1 MYQED
6 DNLDMEAIEYYRS
19 LPQEELERLMKE
31 EEGRILKEIKESR
44 NDRGSHACKKE

>member
-19 LPQEELERLMKE
+19 LPQE
-31 EEGRILKEIKESR
+31 IKESR